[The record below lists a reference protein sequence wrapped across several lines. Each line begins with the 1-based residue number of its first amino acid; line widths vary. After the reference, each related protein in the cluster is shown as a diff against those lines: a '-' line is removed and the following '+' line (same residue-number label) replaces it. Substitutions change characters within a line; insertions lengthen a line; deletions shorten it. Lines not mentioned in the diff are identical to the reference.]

1 MCAVN
6 PYIYIH
12 SVPMIPRSK
21 IDEIVDA
28 AHIEDVIGEYIS
40 LKKRGSS
47 LQGLCPFHNEKTPSF
62 NVSPAKGIYKCFG
75 CGKAGNVVNFV
86 MEYEHLDYIKSLKF
100 LAEKYR
106 IDWPER
112 EISNE
117 ELEVERQRTNERES
131 LQIINNFAE
140 TYFAETLNKD
150 EEGKAIGLSYFE
162 ERGFRP
168 ETLDKF
174 KLGYSKDS
182 WDAFTQTAIKQG
194 FNVDLLKKSG
204 LVKES
209 DQGKLYDAYRG
220 RVMFTIHSLSGKP
233 IAFAGRFLKKDPKS
247 PKYVNSPE
255 TELYHK
261 SNELYGLF
269 YARNAISKAGF
280 VYLVEGY
287 TDVIS
292 MHQAGVEN
300 VVASSGTSLTEN
312 QIKLIKRFTSDVCVL
327 YDGDAAGIK
336 ASLRGIDMLLE
347 GGLNVKTVLF
357 PDGEDPDSYCK
368 REGPVGF
375 SAFLQENKKDFILF
389 KTSLLAAE
397 AGNDPVKKAQLIREI
412 VESISKIPDAF
423 KRMGFIKETG
433 RLLQVDEQLLV
444 SESNRLL
451 RGKAASEAR
460 TEIQAEPQKD
470 ESFEAEL
477 RALVDV
483 QHHDHQEK
491 DIVRVLMLYAN
502 QPFEGYNNVVH
513 YILHHLTED
522 EIEIE
527 NPTILEI
534 IAYFHEQLNNTTIDT
549 QGLVYHS
556 NPRISQL
563 VAEILSTNI
572 EISPNWNLK
581 YDLYIDEPGTNYIN
595 DVESAIGKLQ
605 LKNVEKLIRH
615 NQDAFNKVMSD
626 DEVENLL
633 KVHQHLLEL
642 RNILTQKWGTVIV
655 K

>member
-1 MCAVN
+1 
-6 PYIYIH
+6 
-12 SVPMIPRSK
+12 MIPRSK
-21 IDEIVDA
+21 IDEILDA
-28 AHIEDVIGEYIS
+28 AHIEDVVGEYIS

-47 LQGLCPFHNEKTPSF
+47 LLGLCPFHNEKTPSF

-75 CGKAGNVVNFV
+75 CGKAGNSVNFI
-86 MEYEHLDYIKSLKF
+86 MEYEHLDYIQALKF

-106 IDWPER
+106 IEWPER
-112 EISNE
+112 EISSE
-117 ELEVERQRTNERES
+117 ELQAEKQLKSERES

-140 TYFAETLNKD
+140 NYFAEVLLND
-150 EEGKAIGLSYFE
+150 EEGQAVGLSYFE

-168 ETLDKF
+168 ETIEKF

-182 WDAFTQTAIKQG
+182 WDHFTHAALKNG
-194 FNVDLLKKSG
+194 FNIELLKKAG

-209 DQGKLYDAYRG
+209 EQGKQYDAYRG

-261 SNELYGLF
+261 SNELYGL
-269 YARNAISKAGF
+269 YYGRNAISKSGF

-347 GGLNVKTVLF
+347 AGLNVKTVSF
-357 PDGEDPDSYCK
+357 PDGEDPDSYCQK
-368 REGPVGF
+368 AGPEGF
-375 SAFLQENKKDFILF
+375 AKFLDENKKDFILF
-389 KTSLLAAE
+389 KTSLLAAD

-444 SESNRLL
+444 TEANRIL
-451 RGKAASEAR
+451 RNKASADAK
-460 TEIQAEPQKD
+460 TEIAALPEPETTYQD
-470 ESFEAEL
+470 EL
-477 RALVDV
+477 RELLDV
-483 QHHDHQEK
+483 QHHDHQEI
-491 DIVRVLMLYAN
+491 DLLRTLLSYAN
-502 QPFEGYNNVVH
+502 QPIDGYKNVAH
-513 YILHHLTED
+513 YILHMIAED
-522 EIEIE
+522 EMEIE
-527 NPTILEI
+527 NQVI
-534 IAYFHEQLNNTTIDT
+534 IQIIQLIQEQLEAETI
-549 QGLVYHS
+549 QISSLVNHEDPKVS
-556 NPRISQL
+556 KM
-563 VAEILSTNI
+563 VADILSNSI
-572 EISPNWNLK
+572 EISPNWGKKFDLIIEQPGSNYQYDIESSLGRLK
-581 YDLYIDEPGTNYIN
+581 
-595 DVESAIGKLQ
+595 
-605 LKNVEKLIRH
+605 LKNIEKMIRH
-615 NQDAFNKVMSD
+615 NQDAFNQAGSD
-626 DEVENLL
+626 ESIDALMR
-633 KVHQHLLEL
+633 VHQHLIEL
-642 RNILTQKWGTVIV
+642 RSALTEKWGTVIL

>member
-1 MCAVN
+1 
-6 PYIYIH
+6 
-12 SVPMIPRSK
+12 MIPRSK

-28 AHIEDVIGEYIS
+28 AHIEDVVGEYIS

-47 LQGLCPFHNEKTPSF
+47 LLGLCPFHNEKTPSF

-75 CGKAGNVVNFV
+75 CGKAGNSVNFI
-86 MEYEHLDYIKSLKF
+86 MEYEHLDYIQALKF

-106 IDWPER
+106 IEWPER
-112 EISNE
+112 EISSE
-117 ELEVERQRTNERES
+117 ELQAEKQLKSERES

-140 TYFAETLNKD
+140 NYFAEVLLND
-150 EEGKAIGLSYFE
+150 EEGQAIGLSYFE

-168 ETLDKF
+168 ETIEKF

-182 WDAFTQTAIKQG
+182 WDHFTNAALKNG
-194 FNVDLLKKSG
+194 FNIELLKKAG

-209 DQGKLYDAYRG
+209 EQGKQYDAYRG

-261 SNELYGLF
+261 SNELYGL
-269 YARNAISKAGF
+269 YYGRNAISKSGF

-347 GGLNVKTVLF
+347 AGLNVKTVSF
-357 PDGEDPDSYCK
+357 PDGEDPDSYCQK
-368 REGPVGF
+368 AGPEGF
-375 SAFLQENKKDFILF
+375 AKFLDENKKDFILF
-389 KTSLLAAE
+389 KTSLLAAD

-444 SESNRLL
+444 TEANRIL
-451 RGKAASEAR
+451 RNKASADAK
-460 TEIQAEPQKD
+460 TEIAALPEPETTYQD
-470 ESFEAEL
+470 EL
-477 RALVDV
+477 RELLDV
-483 QHHDHQEK
+483 QHHDHQEI
-491 DIVRVLMLYAN
+491 DLLRTLLSYAN
-502 QPFEGYNNVVH
+502 QPIDGYKNVAH
-513 YILHHLTED
+513 YILHMIAED
-522 EIEIE
+522 EMEIE
-527 NPTILEI
+527 NQVI
-534 IAYFHEQLNNTTIDT
+534 IQIIQLIQEQLEAETI
-549 QGLVYHS
+549 QISSLVNHEDPKVS
-556 NPRISQL
+556 KM
-563 VAEILSTNI
+563 VADILSNSI
-572 EISPNWNLK
+572 EISPNWGIKFNLIIEQPGSNYQ
-581 YDLYIDEPGTNYIN
+581 YDI
-595 DVESAIGKLQ
+595 ESSLGRLK
-605 LKNVEKLIRH
+605 LKNIEKMIRH
-615 NQDAFNKVMSD
+615 NQDAFNQAGSD
-626 DEVENLL
+626 ESIDALMR
-633 KVHQHLLEL
+633 VHQHLIEL
-642 RNILTQKWGTVIV
+642 RSALTEKWGTVIL

>member
-1 MCAVN
+1 
-6 PYIYIH
+6 
-12 SVPMIPRSK
+12 MIPRSK

-62 NVSPAKGIYKCFG
+62 NVSPAKGIFKCFG

-86 MEYEHLDYIKSLKF
+86 MEYEHLDYIKALKF

-140 TYFAETLNKD
+140 TYFAQVLQQD
-150 EEGKAIGLSYFE
+150 EEGKTIGLSYFE

-168 ETLDKF
+168 ETIEKF

-182 WDAFTQTAIKQG
+182 WDAFTQTATQQG
-194 FNVDLLKKSG
+194 FNIDLLKKSG

-209 DQGKLYDAYRG
+209 DQGKVYDAYRG

-269 YARNAISKAGF
+269 FARNAIGKAGF

-347 GGLNVKTVLF
+347 AGLNVKTVSF

-368 REGPVGF
+368 RVGPTEF
-375 SAFLQENKKDFILF
+375 SNFLSENKKDFILF

-423 KRMGFIKETG
+423 KRMGFVKETG
-433 RLLQVDEQLLV
+433 RLLDVEEQLLV
-444 SESNRLL
+444 SELNRLL
-451 RGKAASEAR
+451 RGKLASEAR
-460 TEIQAEPQKD
+460 TEIQAEPQV
-470 ESFEAEL
+470 EQSFEDEL

-483 QHHDHQEK
+483 QHHDYQEK
-491 DIVRVLMLYAN
+491 DIVRVLLLYAN
-502 QPFEGYNNVVH
+502 QPYEGYNNVAH
-513 YILHHLTED
+513 FILHHLTED

-534 IAYFHEQLNNTTIDT
+534 IHYFHEQLQNPTIDT
-549 QGLVYHS
+549 QGLIYHS
-556 NPRISQL
+556 NPRISQV
-563 VAEILSTNI
+563 VAEILSHNI

-581 YDLYIDEPGTNYIN
+581 YDLYIDEPGTNYRH
-595 DVESAIGKLQ
+595 DADSAIARLR

-615 NQDAFNKVMSD
+615 NQDEFNKVSSD
-626 DEVENLL
+626 AEVENLL

-642 RNILTQKWGTVIV
+642 RNELTQKWGTVIV